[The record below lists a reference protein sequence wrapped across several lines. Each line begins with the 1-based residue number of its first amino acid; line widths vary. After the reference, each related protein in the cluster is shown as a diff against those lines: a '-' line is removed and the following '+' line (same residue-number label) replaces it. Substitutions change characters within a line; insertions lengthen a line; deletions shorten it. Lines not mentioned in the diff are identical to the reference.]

1 MTLSKSNF
9 VLYKSCPKKMWL
21 HINKPEAEVPE
32 FGADTHIREGKEV
45 GDLAKQYFNNVID
58 VTSYKEDGSLDF
70 ENMIGLTY
78 QHLLEGNTIIAE
90 ATFSINELFCSVDIL
105 KPVDGG
111 YEIYEVKATTEVKA
125 EHQID
130 AAFQKHLLESRGLNV
145 VGVYI
150 MHLNGD
156 YIRHGELNL
165 NELFLIEN
173 IEEKRTY
180 KSTLKKIEDDII
192 SAKEILSL
200 DEDPNIGFCGKCKK
214 CQFKNY
220 CYRNLPTP
228 NVTDIWDIDNAYK
241 LLNQGI
247 ITFEDVRNSEFSFDA
262 PRQVVQFEAHFNN
275 LDLIVNKDGIKSF
288 LDTIKYP
295 IYHLDFESYMFAIP
309 PCDGAW
315 PYEQIPTQYSLHI
328 EYEDERLEHKEF
340 LGDSIDPRRAFAESL
355 IRDIPGDSSVLV
367 FNIDFEGK
375 RLDELIEMFPD
386 LAEDLLKIKNRIV
399 DLLDPFRAGYYYDS
413 KMGGSNSIKVVLPA
427 LYPDD
432 PELDYHA
439 LPVVHHGGEAMEIYP
454 VMLKADPKEKE
465 RIRVGLLQYC
475 CLDTYAMVKI
485 LRKLKESI

>member
-1 MTLSKSNF
+1 
-9 VLYKSCPKKMWL
+9 
-21 HINKPEAEVPE
+21 
-32 FGADTHIREGKEV
+32 
-45 GDLAKQYFNNVID
+45 
-58 VTSYKEDGSLDF
+58 
-70 ENMIGLTY
+70 
-78 QHLLEGNTIIAE
+78 
-90 ATFSINELFCSVDIL
+90 
-105 KPVDGG
+105 
-111 YEIYEVKATTEVKA
+111 
-125 EHQID
+125 
-130 AAFQKHLLESRGLNV
+130 
-145 VGVYI
+145 
-150 MHLNGD
+150 
-156 YIRHGELNL
+156 
-165 NELFLIEN
+165 
-173 IEEKRTY
+173 
-180 KSTLKKIEDDII
+180 
-192 SAKEILSL
+192 
-200 DEDPNIGFCGKCKK
+200 
-214 CQFKNY
+214 
-220 CYRNLPTP
+220 
-228 NVTDIWDIDNAYK
+228 
-241 LLNQGI
+241 
-247 ITFEDVRNSEFSFDA
+247 
-262 PRQVVQFEAHFNN
+262 
-275 LDLIVNKDGIKSF
+275 
-288 LDTIKYP
+288 
-295 IYHLDFESYMFAIP
+295 MFAVP

-328 EYEDERLEHKEF
+328 EYEDGRLEHKEF